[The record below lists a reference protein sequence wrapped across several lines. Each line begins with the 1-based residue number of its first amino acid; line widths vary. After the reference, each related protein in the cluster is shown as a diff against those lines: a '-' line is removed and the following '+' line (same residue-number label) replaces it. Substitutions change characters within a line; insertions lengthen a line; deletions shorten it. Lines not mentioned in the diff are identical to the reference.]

1 LLADAEWLTPNGN
14 IIQGAG
20 ITPDVEVMLEEGQ
33 SPLGSDEVV
42 GFSKEQIFAEDSQL
56 QRAYEVLQNQ

>member
-1 LLADAEWLTPNGN
+1 
-14 IIQGAG
+14 
-20 ITPDVEVMLEEGQ
+20 MLEEGQ